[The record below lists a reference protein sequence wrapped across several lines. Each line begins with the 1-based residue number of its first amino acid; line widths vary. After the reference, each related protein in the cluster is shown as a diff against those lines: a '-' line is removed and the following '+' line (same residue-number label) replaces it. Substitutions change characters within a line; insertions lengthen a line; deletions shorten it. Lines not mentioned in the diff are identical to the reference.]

1 MLYVIMS
8 EDVKDSSPLRAK
20 ARPRHIARLEA
31 LRDAGRLIIAGPCP
45 VIDANDPGPAG
56 FSGSVVIAEFEGLDA
71 AQEWANA
78 DPYVEAGVYSSVT
91 VKPFKLVMP

>member
-56 FSGSVVIAEFEGLDA
+56 FSGSVVIAEFEDLDA

>member
-8 EDVKDSSPLRAK
+8 EDVKDSSPLRTK

-91 VKPFKLVMP
+91 AKPFKLVMP

>member
-78 DPYVEAGVYSSVT
+78 DPYVEAGVYSSVV
-91 VKPFKLVMP
+91 VKPFKLVLP